1 MIHCLAYITIE
12 SDEEVTAIRV
22 KNPNILGV
30 EHPFLTEI

>member
-22 KNPNILGV
+22 KNPNILGGRTS
-30 EHPFLTEI
+30 FLN